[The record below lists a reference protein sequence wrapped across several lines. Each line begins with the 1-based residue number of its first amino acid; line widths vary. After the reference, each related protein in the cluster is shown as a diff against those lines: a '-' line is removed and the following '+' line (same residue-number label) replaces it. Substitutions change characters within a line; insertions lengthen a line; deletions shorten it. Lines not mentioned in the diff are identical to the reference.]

1 MKPFT
6 TALLVLLG
14 ITAGSAATAQPHARL
29 EGAPT
34 VRADDIAQAS
44 AGAVPPASLA
54 ALVAELEQ
62 NNPEL
67 NAARREVD
75 MRVAR
80 IAPAGALPD
89 PTLSVGYMSGLA
101 RPPFFPSASAPGS
114 FRQFGA
120 SQELPF
126 PGKLRLRTRIAA
138 TEADAQRWNY
148 ETTRRGLIAELKDAY
163 FEYAYVDRSLGI
175 VLRNKERLDQFRQ
188 IAETR
193 FSVGKAIQQD
203 VIKTQ
208 VEISLLLERLAL
220 LEQQRTALQARI
232 NGLLFRAPDTPL
244 GPAELTEPPPFTLAL
259 DELRALARENY
270 PALKRDERVIDRGQ
284 QSLALARKELL
295 PDFAVNVTS
304 QKFVGDMPWMYG
316 VDVMVKVPLFWRRKQ
331 RPMIA
336 EAAAAL
342 ESGKQMR
349 DNTLAMATAQV
360 TERYVQA
367 TTSQRLVT
375 LYGDSVLPQARLA
388 LESSLASYQVGSV
401 DFLTVL
407 TNFITVLDYELSYE
421 EQNAR
426 FRQALARLEPLVARE
441 LVR

>member
-1 MKPFT
+1 MKPFM
-6 TALLVLLG
+6 TALVAFLG
-14 ITAGSAATAQPHARL
+14 ITATSPASAQPHMRL
-29 EGAPT
+29 EGAP
-34 VRADDIAQAS
+34 RAPANDVAQTS
-44 AGAVPPASLA
+44 ADAVAPSPLA

-62 NNPEL
+62 NNPEIK
-67 NAARREVD
+67 AARREVD

-80 IAPAGALPD
+80 IDPAGALPD

-101 RPPFFPSASAPGS
+101 RPPFFPAASAPGS

-120 SQELPF
+120 SQEFPF

-138 TEADAQRWNY
+138 TEADAQRWDY

-175 VLRNKERLDQFRQ
+175 VQRNKVRLDQFRQ
-188 IAETR
+188 IAEAR

-203 VIKTQ
+203 VIKTL
-208 VEISLLLERLAL
+208 VEISLLLERQAV

-244 GPAELTEPPPFTLAL
+244 GPAELAEGPPFTLAL
-259 DELRALARENY
+259 DELRALAQENY
-270 PALKRDERVIDRGQ
+270 PMLKRDERVIDRGQ
-284 QSLALARKELL
+284 QSLALARKEVL
-295 PDFAVNVTS
+295 PDFAVSVTS

-316 VDVMVKVPLFWRRKQ
+316 VDVMVKVPLFWQRKQ

-342 ESGKQMR
+342 ESGRQMR
-349 DNTLAMATAQV
+349 DNTLAMATAEV
-360 TERYVQA
+360 TEGYVQA
-367 TTSQRLVT
+367 TTSQRLVM

-388 LESSLASYQVGSV
+388 LESSLASYQVGSA

-407 TNFITVLDYELSYE
+407 TNFITVLDYELRYE